1 MSKLFEKS
9 QRVLEFD
16 KIIYEL
22 EELAV
27 SKPGKELVRN
37 TKISLDI
44 NEIKKRQAETSEA
57 VNLMIKKGEPPLFG
71 IYPMKDNMQRVAI
84 GGSLSPLQLLNVSD
98 FLRVSRYLKNYMS
111 VEDDL
116 SVNFPVITALIENLS
131 TFRNIE
137 DKINEAIISEDEISD
152 NASSKLASI
161 RRQIQRKKDSVRDKL
176 NQIVTSDKD
185 KTLLQDSIVTI
196 REGRYVVP
204 VKQSNKSKVKGLV
217 HDVSSSGQTVYI
229 EPMEVVNLNNELRE
243 LAAEEREEIERIL
256 LELSTLVREVSYEIL
271 ANETILTEIDFIFA
285 KGRLSLNQ
293 NANSPVLNNKGYTN
307 LKEARHPLL
316 NQDKIVP
323 IDIYIGDDFTS
334 LIITGP
340 NTGGKTVTLKTIGL
354 LTLMAQYGLH
364 IPAKESSEIGIV
376 KNVFADIGDE
386 QSIEQSLSTFSS
398 HMINIVEILKEAT
411 RDSLVL
417 FDELGAGTDPT
428 EGAALARS
436 IMDYMLERNIRTIS
450 TTHYNQLKI
459 YALTVD
465 GVKNASMEFNVD
477 TLSPTYKLLIGVPGK
492 SNAFEIS
499 KRLGL
504 SDEIIDYARDLISE
518 DNIEFEN
525 VLKSI
530 EEDRTSIEKHKDEAR
545 RHEIELEK
553 KNRELEIEIEKVR
566 SQKDKIINDAK
577 IEAKKILSSTKEDI
591 NLILDEIHSIKEEI
605 NTEQARR
612 LQQAQDVLRDDIR
625 KVAVG
630 NKKIKIEKVKNPV
643 KTVKVG
649 DSVRV
654 SSLDAE
660 GTVLELPDSQGN
672 VLVQIGMMKM
682 KLPKASLLM
691 SERVEEKSK
700 QRTKK
705 IIERKAKNI
714 TTEIDVRGMN
724 FDDAKIE
731 VDKYLDDAYLSGLK
745 SVRIIHG
752 KGSGVLRQKLKEDLR
767 HNKHVKSTKDAPYN
781 EGGTGVSIVELR

>member
-22 EELAV
+22 EELAI
-27 SKPGKELVRN
+27 SKPGKELVKN
-37 TKISLDI
+37 TEISLDLE
-44 NEIKKRQAETSEA
+44 EIKKRQNETSEA
-57 VNLMIKKGEPPLFG
+57 VNLIIKKGEPPLFG
-71 IYPMKDNMQRVAI
+71 IYPMKDYMQRVAI
-84 GGSLSPLQLLNVSD
+84 GGSLSPLALLNVSD
-98 FLRVSRYLKNYMS
+98 FLRVSRYLKNYMNA
-111 VEDDL
+111 EDDL
-116 SVNFPVITALIENLS
+116 SVNFPVITGLIENLS
-131 TFRNIE
+131 SFRNIE

-152 NASSKLASI
+152 NASTKLASI

-176 NQIVTSDKD
+176 NQIVASDKD

-229 EPMEVVNLNNELRE
+229 EPMAVVNLNNELRE

-256 LELSTLVREVSYEIL
+256 LELSALVSEVSYEIL
-271 ANETILTEIDFIFA
+271 ANETILTEVDFIFA
-285 KGRLSLNQ
+285 KGRLSLKQ
-293 NANSPVLNNKGYTN
+293 NANSPSLNNKGYTN

-316 NQDKIVP
+316 NQDNIVP

-354 LTLMAQYGLH
+354 LTLMTQYGLH

-398 HMINIVEILKEAT
+398 HMVNIVEILKEAT
-411 RDSLVL
+411 SDSLVL

-465 GVKNASMEFNVD
+465 GVRNASMEFNVD

-530 EEDRTSIEKHKDEAR
+530 EEDRTKIEKHRDEAR
-545 RHEIELEK
+545 RHELDLEK
-553 KNRELEIEIEKVR
+553 KNRELEKEIEKVK

-577 IEAKKILSSTKEDI
+577 IEAKRILNATKDDI
-591 NLILDEIHSIKEEI
+591 NLVLDEIHSIKEEV

-612 LQQAQDVLRDDIR
+612 LQQAQDVLRDDLK

-643 KTVKVG
+643 KNIKIG

-682 KLPKASLLM
+682 KLPKASLVM
-691 SERVEEKSK
+691 SEKVEEKSK

-767 HNKHVKSTKDAPYN
+767 YNKHVKSTKDAPYN